1 VALWKPSFWFA
12 ENEAILKSIGPW
24 IHKRKIERGIPVVID
39 SIPVH
44 KNKEAI
50 AQSIA
55 GLMQAGRVVF
65 PRAAPWFPEAKHELL
80 HFPHGTNDD
89 FVTAI
94 SIMGLKVLQ
103 LIAGTPLRDDKSPK
117 HGTFGWWKKEM
128 EYQGKLRDAPQLAEV
143 W

>member
-1 VALWKPSFWFA
+1 
-12 ENEAILKSIGPW
+12 
-24 IHKRKIERGIPVVID
+24 VID

-103 LIAGTPLRDDKSPK
+103 LIAGTPLRDSKSET

-128 EYQGKLRDAPQLAEV
+128 EYQGKLRDGPGRAEV